1 MQNISV
7 FAPAKINLYLHLTAK
22 RDDNYHLIESLIVFA
37 NYGDKI
43 TVTPAEKFRLQIN
56 GQFAPYIKPNNDNL
70 VIKAAMLLAKAS
82 GIKATGNITLTK
94 NLPIASGIGGG
105 SADAAAALLALRK
118 LWDIPISNEDM
129 SNLAIKL
136 GADVPICLQGTASIV
151 TGVGEKISPAPIL
164 PKFWLVLVNPNLL
177 VSTAE
182 VFAAYQDK
190 FSIPQPINTQPK
202 NLEELI
208 SLLSNRGNDLTGA
221 SISIAPVIKEIIEA
235 LEATQNTVL
244 SRLSGSGA
252 TCFAIFKTKFDAEA
266 AAKKLTHKY
275 PQWWVRAT
283 SLYY

>member
-7 FAPAKINLYLHLTAK
+7 FAPAKINLYLHITAK

-43 TVTPAEKFRLQIN
+43 TVTPSEKFELQIN

-82 GIKATGNITLTK
+82 GIKPTGNIKLTK

-129 SNLAIKL
+129 SNLAIEL
-136 GADVPICLQGTASIV
+136 GADVAICLHGTASIV
-151 TGVGEKISPAPIL
+151 TGIGEKINPAPIL

-182 VFAAYQDK
+182 VFAAYKDK
-190 FSIPQPINTQPK
+190 FSTPQPMNTQPK
-202 NLEELI
+202 DLEELI

-221 SISIAPVIKEIIEA
+221 SISIAPVIKEVIEV
-235 LEATQNTVL
+235 LEATPNTVL

-252 TCFAIFKTKFDAEA
+252 TCFAIFRTKSDAEA
-266 AAKKLTHKY
+266 AARKLARKY
-275 PQWWVRAT
+275 PKWWVRAT

>member
-7 FAPAKINLYLHLTAK
+7 FAPAKINLYLHITAK
-22 RDDNYHLIESLIVFA
+22 RNDNYHLIESLIVFA

-43 TVTPAEKFRLQIN
+43 TVTPAEKFGLQIN

-118 LWDIPISNEDM
+118 LWDVPISNEDM

-136 GADVPICLQGTASIV
+136 GADVAICLQRTASIV
-151 TGVGEKISPAPIL
+151 TGIGEKINPVPIL

-182 VFAAYQDK
+182 VFAAYKDK
-190 FSIPQPINTQPK
+190 FSTPQPMNTQPK
-202 NLEELI
+202 DLEELI

-221 SISIAPVIKEIIEA
+221 SISIAPVIKEVIEV
-235 LEATQNTVL
+235 LEATPNTVL

-266 AAKKLTHKY
+266 AAKKLIHKY